1 MKRNTLSSVALAL
14 VILLMGAC
22 NSDAWDE
29 LPSAISSFV
38 SEHFPFGELQSY
50 SENGGVEVVQIKK
63 GATLTFD
70 KNYEWTDVNGNGV
83 VLPQQFLYDK
93 LPGKLYEYIESLEA
107 QNSVYRV
114 VRTSTLIT
122 VTLLDSQ
129 LTYNQ
134 DTGDI
139 TYPSVTD
146 RL

>member
-1 MKRNTLSSVALAL
+1 M
-14 VILLMGAC
+14 
-22 NSDAWDE
+22 
-29 LPSAISSFV
+29 
-38 SEHFPFGELQSY
+38 
-50 SENGGVEVVQIKK
+50 
-63 GATLTFD
+63 TFD